1 MSTPETKVCCKR
13 GLEKSID
20 EFGFKY
26 RERGIRQSWCKAC
39 YVEYKHLWYL
49 RNRHEHLAHVKEMR
63 AITSEENQRRMW
75 QYLACH
81 PCVDCGERDPVVLQ
95 FDHLRDKRCD
105 VSAMARSGFIWETIF
120 AEIAKCEVRCA
131 NCHMVKTAKAL
142 GIWERKHMTLHGRR
156 CGKSIAFIIAVYGP
170 LAQLDRALAF

>member
-1 MSTPETKVCCKR
+1 MASSDTRKCARC
-13 GLEKSID
+13 GIEKPVD

-26 RERGIRQSWCKAC
+26 RERGIRQSWCKPC
-39 YVEYKHLWYL
+39 YVEYKRLWYL
-49 RNRHEHLAHVKEMR
+49 QNREEHLAHVKKMR
-63 AITSEENQRRMW
+63 AISSEENQRLMW

-131 NCHMVKTAKAL
+131 NCHMARTAKEL
-142 GIWERKHMTLHGRR
+142 GIWERKHMTLHMP
-156 CGKSIAFIIAVYGP
+156 SIWETDRIHNCAYGP
-170 LAQLDRALAF
+170 LAQLDRAPAF